1 MAQVRRDIQGRRNV
15 ETFPRA
21 CAHAMRD
28 GVQLALGITRQVCAL
43 GQVLAQAVMGVL
55 VGAAL
60 PEAVRIGKEDLAREP
75 LGQALM
81 FGHLFPP
88 IIG

>member
-1 MAQVRRDIQGRRNV
+1 MAQVRRDIQGRRKV

-21 CAHAMRD
+21 CVHAMRD

-43 GQVLAQAVMGVL
+43 GQVLAQAAMGVL

-60 PEAVRIGKEDLAREP
+60 PGAYGSAKKIWLASRW
-75 LGQALM
+75 AKRSCSAIS
-81 FGHLFPP
+81 FPRS
-88 IIG
+88 